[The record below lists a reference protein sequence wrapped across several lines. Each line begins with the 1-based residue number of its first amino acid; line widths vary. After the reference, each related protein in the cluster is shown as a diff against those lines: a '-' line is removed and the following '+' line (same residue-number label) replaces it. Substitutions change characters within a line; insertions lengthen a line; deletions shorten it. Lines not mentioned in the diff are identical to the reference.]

1 MDTRAVILAAA
12 RTEFAAKG
20 YDAAS
25 VRAIARVAAV
35 DPALVHHFFGTKERV
50 FAAAMAL
57 PFTPGDRLPEV
68 LSGDRD
74 GLGERLLRMFLDVW
88 ADADFREPML
98 AVLRSATTGE
108 RGAAMLR
115 EFVGRELLGRVADA
129 LDLPAEGRLRLNL
142 AAAQM
147 VGIALLRHVV
157 RMEPLASASEDEIVA
172 VVAPTIQRYLT
183 GT

>member
-1 MDTRAVILAAA
+1 
-12 RTEFAAKG
+12 
-20 YDAAS
+20 
-25 VRAIARVAAV
+25 
-35 DPALVHHFFGTKERV
+35 
-50 FAAAMAL
+50 
-57 PFTPGDRLPEV
+57 
-68 LSGDRD
+68 
-74 GLGERLLRMFLDVW
+74 
-88 ADADFREPML
+88 
-98 AVLRSATTGE
+98 
-108 RGAAMLR
+108 MLR